1 MGKSP
6 FKTKPPV
13 VITGNTTVMELIE
26 AGVIKV
32 GMLATWNKRLAR
44 GIEKRQDSLSQSRCD
59 FAVAYYIGM
68 TYKPGFDNR
77 FRKKPIEKALLASGI
92 SRSMMDK
99 SIKRLVEDGH
109 LVNNAD
115 QVNNQC
121 HTRHWIPEVK

>member
-1 MGKSP
+1 MGK
-6 FKTKPPV
+6 
-13 VITGNTTVMELIE
+13 ITQNTTLAQLIE
-26 AGVIKV
+26 LGIIKSSQID
-32 GMLATWNKRLAR
+32 TWNKRLTR
-44 GIEKRQDSLSQSRCD
+44 GAEKRADSLSQARCH

-68 TYKPGFDNR
+68 TYKPGYDNR

-99 SIKRLVEDGH
+99 SIKHLVDEGL

-121 HTRHWIPEVK
+121 HTRHWIPEAE

>member
-1 MGKSP
+1 MGK
-6 FKTKPPV
+6 
-13 VITGNTTVMELIE
+13 ITTQTTLAQLIE
-26 AGVIKV
+26 LGIIKSSQID
-32 GMLATWNKRLAR
+32 TWNKRLTR
-44 GIEKRQDSLSQSRCD
+44 GAEKRADSLSQARCH

-68 TYKPGFDNR
+68 TYKPGYDNR
-77 FRKKPIEKALLASGI
+77 FRKKPIEKALLSSGI

-121 HTRHWIPEVK
+121 HTRHWIPEAE